1 MQVQLAKA
9 DGGPSA
15 QASEGLAPIAE
26 AGMSDTN
33 VDEAMGNGDD
43 TAAATVDPV
52 QAQVEDLQ
60 HAPQDSSALSSQAPL
75 EGVPVAEE
83 HKDAAS
89 WGLEQEDAALSSMGS
104 VEPVAAEA
112 EGGDVT
118 GGEAVRSAEGL
129 GPEAAMDT
137 THALGHAEE
146 HANRPE
152 ADQPPTAPQV
162 SGSSGLMLIS

>member
-1 MQVQLAKA
+1 
-9 DGGPSA
+9 
-15 QASEGLAPIAE
+15 
-26 AGMSDTN
+26 MSDTN
-33 VDEAMGNGDD
+33 VDEALGNGDA

-60 HAPQDSSALSSQAPL
+60 HAPQDSSALRSQAAL

-83 HKDAAS
+83 PTDAAS
-89 WGLEQEDAALSSMGS
+89 WGLEQEAAALSSMGS

-112 EGGDVT
+112 ENGDFA

-129 GPEAAMDT
+129 GPKAAMDT
-137 THALGHAEE
+137 THTLGHAEE
-146 HANRPE
+146 HADRPE

-162 SGSSGLMLIS
+162 SR